1 MNRAQAWGTG
11 AILRNDFFVFGSF
24 TTVQDLLP
32 HELLGPLNAV
42 ERKHVPATL
51 YIAGN
56 PAFLRTGG
64 RVSIVGARKSS
75 NEGLARARRFAGLLA
90 ERRVVVVSGLA
101 EGVDAAAHRS
111 AIDRGGSTIAVIGTP
126 LDRSYPKQNAELQ
139 AEIAA
144 RHLLISQFP
153 SGYSIKPANFPMR
166 NRTMALV
173 SDASVIIEASE
184 TSGSLSEGWEVLRLG
199 RPLFITKAMA
209 SDKKLKWPQK
219 MLGYGAQ
226 ILSAETIEDF
236 FGSLPSRT

>member
-1 MNRAQAWGTG
+1 M
-11 AILRNDFFVFGSF
+11 
-24 TTVQDLLP
+24 TVQDLLP

-42 ERKHVPATL
+42 ERKHVPAKL
-51 YIAGN
+51 YVAGN
-56 PAFLRTGG
+56 PAILRTGG

-75 NEGLARARRFAGLLA
+75 NEGLARARRLAGLLA

-144 RHLLISQFP
+144 QHLLISQFP
-153 SGYSIKPANFPMR
+153 SGYPTKPANFPMR

-184 TSGSLSEGWEVLRLG
+184 TSGSLSQGWEALRLG

-209 SDKKLKWPQK
+209 SDTKLKWPQK
-219 MLGYGAQ
+219 MLDYGAQ
-226 ILSAETIEDF
+226 ILSDETIEEF
-236 FGSLPSRT
+236 LGSLPSRTEQALDDAFAF

>member
-1 MNRAQAWGTG
+1 M
-11 AILRNDFFVFGSF
+11 
-24 TTVQDLLP
+24 TVQDLLP

-42 ERKHVPATL
+42 ERKHVPAKL

-56 PAFLRTGG
+56 AAILRNGG

-75 NEGLARARRFAGLLA
+75 DEGLARARRLAGLLA
-90 ERRVVVVSGLA
+90 ERGVVVVSGLA
-101 EGVDAAAHRS
+101 EGVDTAAHRS

-126 LDRSYPKQNAELQ
+126 LDRSYPKQNTELQ

-153 SGYSIKPANFPMR
+153 SGYPTKPANFPMR

-184 TSGSLSEGWEVLRLG
+184 TSGSLSQGWEALRLG
-199 RPLFITKAMA
+199 RPLFITKGMA
-209 SDKKLKWPQK
+209 SDTKLKWPQK
-219 MLGYGAQ
+219 MLDYGAQ
-226 ILSAETIEDF
+226 ILSDETIEEF
-236 FGSLPSRT
+236 LGSLPSRTEQALDDAFAF